1 MTAKVLLCLGGLL
14 LFVAVF
20 AFRMSKFQQ
29 PHALAV
35 SAVSLAFAVGCFAL
49 AFRYVPP
56 AR

>member
-56 AR
+56 TR